1 MTSERHLD
9 SSLPAPAKVRDRENR
24 MKKKSLKLRGK
35 GARRGTMEDEFKE
48 KERREI
54 RNSDGF
60 MELKMV
66 DLTSYF
72 EHYYNM
78 LTCSL
83 FQMHVFHCEW

>member
-1 MTSERHLD
+1 
-9 SSLPAPAKVRDRENR
+9 
-24 MKKKSLKLRGK
+24 
-35 GARRGTMEDEFKE
+35 MEDEFKE

-66 DLTSYF
+66 DLTSCF

-83 FQMHVFHCEW
+83 LHMRVFHCEW

>member
-1 MTSERHLD
+1 
-9 SSLPAPAKVRDRENR
+9 
-24 MKKKSLKLRGK
+24 
-35 GARRGTMEDEFKE
+35 MEDEFKE